1 MTTPSK
7 PPFRFFGTP
16 KSKSTKSL
24 TTGPTS
30 LIFVPDRRCAAA
42 GANRSRPWKVS
53 ESSGRP
59 SLRFV
64 ISRTSFSPSRRAA
77 GISSPLSGPTRRA
90 PSQTATMARRFVPT
104 PGSTTPTWTAKGKYG
119 TAEYRTNAPCRTSCG
134 RTLWSRSTIV
144 SSESM
149 ERMAPFIAPTY
160 PPGPKSVVSVTIPV
174 ICQPSPN
181 LLETFFDALEL
192 LLPAFEICIF
202 PPGLCLRLL
211 EFRLAEGVALERLLH
226 RGPIGG
232 DLPLHRFEFRG
243 AVLNR
248 FPQDGQGLLTPL
260 SFRVHPVGPGSEGSL
275 PMEQFPVAVLEQ
287 LLLLTGSRLG
297 RLEFLLLAL
306 DCGDPSLVVPCE
318 AGLALSDRRG
328 SLLEFRRLA
337 GQGGLGLRDGLLP
350 RPKLSNLDEEIH
362 LLLLQLSLQFLQRR
376 RFLGERPLLSLHLAG
391 AAFELGLLRLM
402 FPQEG
407 RLAGLQVLHGR
418 GLRIRAMAQSELS
431 GLRRLLALLEVLLA
445 AIQVGFPLGEV
456 PSERLGRPDSILKR
470 LFGAEEFRRLF
481 LQAASGFLNLFH
493 GPGGL
498 ASLPLKLPRLGRE
511 LALPPLELLGFPADL
526 LLLGGEL
533 AVLPCEVLCDLLHA
547 LGGPDQFVPPFRQGR
562 GLRHDGLLSLGQGR
576 GLRGQLR
583 LPTIEILEPSGRIP
597 FSIGNRLL
605 PFRQHGL
612 LSPYALLEAHEG
624 LLPPDEFSLAGFRF
638 PESCVEGRARFRDL
652 LRFLLKRG
660 IQLAHLFAFPLEG
673 FLSPGQRGL
682 PIVSRRGP
690 LRHLPFPGRHLPD
703 PFGEAPPLSLQLR
716 PRLLHLYREDFPLG
730 LELDVRGPAA
740 FFETAH
746 QEAAGLFDRLQLRA
760 QGLQFLL
767 ASPALP
773 SLPLKF
779 PDAVPEGF
787 LVVDKPPLWVPA
799 VSEVLKVRFSFRGLP
814 GDRLGEDLVGVSE
827 SGNGRLGIAALQLVD
842 ADPGVAVVVGADF
855 ESRFLTRRI
864 LEDFEDGIRPGHLDF
879 RSVLREDAVS
889 AAQDEHALRGGLP
902 AHDGGLEEAVELH
915 RPQLREEL
923 ADGLRS
929 SVGYL
934 LHAARRDFHR
944 RCEIIIMLR
953 NFPRE
958 SGG

>member
-30 LIFVPDRRCAAA
+30 LTFVPDRRCAAA
-42 GANRSRPWKVS
+42 GAKRSRPWKVS

-174 ICQPSPN
+174 ICHPSPN

-192 LLPAFEICIF
+192 LLPTFQVGIF
-202 PPGLCLRLL
+202 FPGLCLRLAL
-211 EFRLAEGVALERLLH
+211 DRRDPPLMVPCQVGLALRDH
-226 RGPIGG
+226 RGP
-232 DLPLHRFEFRG
+232 
-243 AVLNR
+243 
-248 FPQDGQGLLTPL
+248 
-260 SFRVHPVGPGSEGSL
+260 
-275 PMEQFPVAVLEQ
+275 
-287 LLLLTGSRLG
+287 
-297 RLEFLLLAL
+297 
-306 DCGDPSLVVPCE
+306 
-318 AGLALSDRRG
+318 
-328 SLLEFRRLA
+328 LLEFRGLP

-350 RPKLSNLDEEIH
+350 RTELPDLDEQIH
-362 LLLLQLSLQFLQRR
+362 LLLLELSLQLLERR
-376 RFLGERPLLSLHLAG
+376 RFLREPPLPCLHLPCAS
-391 AAFELGLLRLM
+391 FELGLLPLM
-402 FPQEG
+402 LPHKD
-407 RLAGLQVLHGR
+407 RLAGLQVLHRR
-418 GLRIRAMAQSELS
+418 GFCIRAMTQSELS
-431 GLRRLLALLEVLLA
+431 GLRRLLTLLELQLA
-445 AIQVGFPLGEV
+445 AIHIGFPLGQIAF
-456 PSERLGRPDSILKR
+456 ERRGRPDSL
-470 LFGAEEFRRLF
+470 LEGFFGAEQLRPLF
-481 LQAASGFLNLFH
+481 LQSASRLLNLCL
-493 GPGGL
+493 GPAGL
-498 ASLPLKLPRLGRE
+498 APLSLKLPRLGRE

-533 AVLPCEVLCDLLHA
+533 AVLSREVLRNLLHA

-562 GLRHDGLLSLGQGR
+562 ALRHNGLLSLRQGR
-576 GLRGQLR
+576 DLRGQLR
-583 LPTIEILEPSGRIP
+583 LPTIEILEPCRGIP
-597 FSIGNRLL
+597 FSIGKRRLPLRQRGLL
-605 PFRQHGL
+605 PPH
-612 LSPYALLEAHEG
+612 ALLEADEG
-624 LLPPDEFSLAGFRF
+624 LLPLDEFSLAGLGL
-638 PESCVEGRARFRDL
+638 PEARVEGRARFRDL
-652 LRFLLKRG
+652 LRFLLKCG
-660 IQLAHLFAFPLEG
+660 IQLAHLFAFPLER

-682 PIVSRRGP
+682 SIVDRRGP

-703 PFGEAPPLSLQLR
+703 PFGEAPPLGLQLR
-716 PRLLHLYREDFPLG
+716 PRLLHLHREDFPLG
-730 LELDVRGPAA
+730 LELEVRGPAA

-827 SGNGRLGIAALQLVD
+827 SGNGRLGIAALQL
-842 ADPGVAVVVGADF
+842 G
-855 ESRFLTRRI
+855 
-864 LEDFEDGIRPGHLDF
+864 
-879 RSVLREDAVS
+879 
-889 AAQDEHALRGGLP
+889 
-902 AHDGGLEEAVELH
+902 
-915 RPQLREEL
+915 
-923 ADGLRS
+923 
-929 SVGYL
+929 
-934 LHAARRDFHR
+934 
-944 RCEIIIMLR
+944 
-953 NFPRE
+953 
-958 SGG
+958 